1 MAGVGLHV
9 LSALRIQRDTVLAV
23 LEFKGSIKKVVPRNG
38 FSPFVQ
44 AFTWIEGVFLFY
56 RKLFL

>member
-1 MAGVGLHV
+1 M
-9 LSALRIQRDTVLAV
+9 SALRIQRDTILAV